1 MNKNVSVSDNSNSI
15 LSVLSENP
23 QFRVVQN
30 YKILRKKCAS
40 QFFNFNIQA
49 INVMHFKKKM
59 KVAKKC
65 KLKRAFIKSDLMI
78 LFRKSN
84 VNGKSR

>member
-1 MNKNVSVSDNSNSI
+1 MNKNVSVSDNSNS
-15 LSVLSENP
+15 VLSAENP

-59 KVAKKC
+59 KVAKNC
-65 KLKRAFIKSDLMI
+65 KLKKDFIKSDLI